1 MTVMMSRR
9 YGADTDTVDDD
20 VWYMLIDSAADAVR
34 VDVMQ
39 ADQLS
44 TLRYLHDDFT
54 AVQSSTGQ
62 PRHDLL
68 CACVTCVQFHVF
80 YANKSK
86 FLNFLPTSTWSRYGE
101 I

>member
-1 MTVMMSRR
+1 MVVIKTVDTMGMTVMMSRR

-20 VWYMLIDSAADAVR
+20 VWYMLIDSSADAVR

-44 TLRYLHDDFT
+44 TLRYSDSQADFT

-68 CACVTCVQFHVF
+68 YVLRVF
-80 YANKSK
+80 S
-86 FLNFLPTSTWSRYGE
+86 FMCFTQIHRNF
-101 I
+101 